1 VGQQTFSLHKL
12 SPELQS
18 GLLSGNGRANQG
30 SGGALAPDGLRQRT
44 LIDCVAGLDE
54 LATVVTIGL
63 SLERTGQRLP
73 GEENDTPP
81 VVGRVQFGVN
91 GKLIEFELDYIDG
104 ALFCVPASSLRVT
117 AAIDPLVLAPD
128 ASFNPCNVG
137 AVVAYMPHGVARYA
151 QRTIPIALPANAGE
165 PPAPVPVTIPIPA
178 FARDVTFLSNPAV
191 MLLVEQL
198 VDRAGTVVV
207 AVDSINLTTPPRVVL
222 PLANRTRYL
231 RVSQDEDAPASVS
244 AVFGLSV

>member
-1 VGQQTFSLHKL
+1 
-12 SPELQS
+12 
-18 GLLSGNGRANQG
+18 
-30 SGGALAPDGLRQRT
+30 
-44 LIDCVAGLDE
+44 
-54 LATVVTIGL
+54 
-63 SLERTGQRLP
+63 
-73 GEENDTPP
+73 
-81 VVGRVQFGVN
+81 
-91 GKLIEFELDYIDG
+91 
-104 ALFCVPASSLRVT
+104 
-117 AAIDPLVLAPD
+117 
-128 ASFNPCNVG
+128 
-137 AVVAYMPHGVARYA
+137 
-151 QRTIPIALPANAGE
+151 
-165 PPAPVPVTIPIPA
+165 VPVTIPIPA